1 MYEGITDVP
10 VHRPHDSE
18 VIKRERMFYNM
29 NKNMLYGKKQRFGS
43 FFLRIFVPF
52 ILVAALLGG
61 IVTYLL
67 VSIYNTSVDNG
78 VASAEERIRSNV
90 NEAVTEYQDA
100 LAGAYVDGINY
111 DFETADNKF
120 TSDVE
125 YTCEMLSAIAVDGGA
140 AASLYYKDSDGT
152 LTLVA
157 GHDYRMF
164 FVVTDDNNKK
174 FRLSCTYEDYQKMMA
189 EAPRYGSAD
198 GLPALSR
205 IEEIYVKGTSFWIS
219 KYSYYDYGDDVKVIG
234 THEAPMD
241 YGESDEKSV
250 TVTEIP
256 DGYVKLDTSKG
267 YHFYN
272 SSLIGSG
279 AASRNMDYE
288 GNIETLVADLGDS
301 GVGSSSRVSR
311 NCDQGKHNTDVV
323 PIGNS
328 YYLVMDYHTDLVKSS
343 FGKAIIATWIG
354 IALLSTLVSLAIA
367 YVLYR
372 SYKSVYD
379 MEQYRRTTSNA
390 MAHDLKSPLAVISL
404 YAENLK
410 AGTNPE
416 KNQYYMD
423 GILDEVRQMNTQ
435 VATILD
441 MAKAE
446 DVDTKLKKT
455 EVDLT
460 GIVDTVAQIY
470 NEKISEK
477 DVQINISGACTVS
490 ADEALM
496 YQAVV
501 NIMDNAVKY
510 VTDGGHIAVELSDK
524 EVSFVNSCEPLDK
537 DTLTNVWKPFVKGD
551 NSRHGH
557 KGTGLGLSIV
567 KTIMDRHG
575 FDCEMKNVDDGVEV
589 RLIFRK

>member
-1 MYEGITDVP
+1 MKK
-10 VHRPHDSE
+10 
-18 VIKRERMFYNM
+18 IKNV
-29 NKNMLYGKKQRFGS
+29 LYGKKQNYGS

-67 VSIYNTSVDNG
+67 VSIYNTGVENG

-100 LAGAYVDGINY
+100 LAGAYVDRINY

-125 YTCEMLSAIAVDGGA
+125 YMCEMLSAIAVDGGA

-219 KYSYYDYGDDVKVIG
+219 KYSYYDYGDGVKVIG
-234 THEAPMD
+234 THETQMD
-241 YGESDEKSV
+241 YGEYDEKSV

-279 AASRNMDYE
+279 AASCNMDYE
-288 GNIETLVADLGDS
+288 GNIETLVADLEDS
-301 GVGSSSRVSR
+301 GVGSSLRVSR

-323 PIGNS
+323 AIGNS
-328 YYLVMDYHTDLVKSS
+328 YYLVMDYHTNLIKST
-343 FGKAIIATWIG
+343 FGKLIIATWIG
-354 IALLSTLVSLAIA
+354 IALLSTLISLAIA

-372 SYKSVYD
+372 SYRSAYD

-390 MAHDLKSPLAVISL
+390 MAHDLKSPLAIISL

-455 EVDLT
+455 EVDLA

-477 DVQINISGACTVS
+477 NVQIDISGACTVS

-524 EVSFVNSCEPLDK
+524 EVSFVNSSEPLDK
-537 DTLTNVWKPFVKGD
+537 DTLEDVWKPFVKGD

-575 FDCEMKNVDDGVEV
+575 FDCEMDNCDGGVEV

>member
-1 MYEGITDVP
+1 MKK
-10 VHRPHDSE
+10 
-18 VIKRERMFYNM
+18 IKNV
-29 NKNMLYGKKQRFGS
+29 LYGKKQRFGS

-100 LAGAYVDGINY
+100 LAGAYVDRINY

-125 YTCEMLSAIAVDGGA
+125 YMCEMLSAIAVDGGA

-219 KYSYYDYGDDVKVIG
+219 KYSYYDYGDGVKVIG
-234 THEAPMD
+234 THEAQMD
-241 YGESDEKSV
+241 YGEYDEKSV

-267 YHFYN
+267 YHFHN

-279 AASRNMDYE
+279 AASCNMDYE
-288 GNIETLVADLGDS
+288 GNIETLVADLEDT

-323 PIGNS
+323 AIGNS
-328 YYLVMDYHTDLVKSS
+328 YYLVMDYHTNLIKST
-343 FGKAIIATWIG
+343 FGKLIIATWIG
-354 IALLSTLVSLAIA
+354 IALLSTLISLAIA

-372 SYKSVYD
+372 SYRSAYD

-390 MAHDLKSPLAVISL
+390 MAHDLKSPLAIIQL
-404 YAENLK
+404 NAENLRD
-410 AGTNPE
+410 GTNPE
-416 KNQYYMD
+416 KNRHYMD
-423 GILDEVRQMNTQ
+423 NIINEVHQMNTQ
-435 VATILD
+435 IASILD

-446 DVDTKLKKT
+446 DVNTKLHKT
-455 EVDLT
+455 DVDITAIVNSVAEEYAERIKEKNVSIEV
-460 GIVDTVAQIY
+460 
-470 NEKISEK
+470 N
-477 DVQINISGACTVS
+477 GACTVH
-490 ADEALM
+490 ADEMLM
-496 YQAVV
+496 NQVIK

-510 VTDGGHIAVELSDK
+510 VTDGGHIEVEISDK
-524 EVSFVNSCEPLDK
+524 EVSFVNSSEPLDK
-537 DTLTNVWKPFVKGD
+537 DTLEDVWKPFVKGD

-575 FDCEMKNVDDGVEV
+575 FDCEMDNCDGGVEV

>member
-1 MYEGITDVP
+1 M
-10 VHRPHDSE
+10 
-18 VIKRERMFYNM
+18 KK

-100 LAGAYVDGINY
+100 LAGAYVDRINY

-125 YTCEMLSAIAVDGGA
+125 YMCEMLSAIAVDGGA

-164 FVVTDDNNKK
+164 IVVTDDNNKK

-219 KYSYYDYGDDVKVIG
+219 KYSYYDYGDGVKVIG
-234 THEAPMD
+234 THETQMD
-241 YGESDEKSV
+241 YGEYDEKSV

-279 AASRNMDYE
+279 AASCNMDYE
-288 GNIETLVADLGDS
+288 GNIETLVADLEDS
-301 GVGSSSRVSR
+301 GVGSSLRVSR

-323 PIGNS
+323 AIGNS
-328 YYLVMDYHTDLVKSS
+328 YYLVMDYHTNLIKSA
-343 FGKAIIATWIG
+343 FGKLIIATWIG
-354 IALLSTLVSLAIA
+354 IALLSTLISLAIA

-372 SYKSVYD
+372 SYKSAYD

-390 MAHDLKSPLAVISL
+390 MAHDLKSPLAVIQL
-404 YAENLK
+404 NAENLRD
-410 AGTNPE
+410 GTNPE
-416 KNQYYMD
+416 KNRHYTD
-423 GILDEVRQMNTQ
+423 NIINEVHQMNTQ
-435 VATILD
+435 IASILD

-446 DVDTKLKKT
+446 DVNTKLHKT
-455 EVDLT
+455 DVDITVIVNSVAEEYVERIKEKNVSIEV
-460 GIVDTVAQIY
+460 
-470 NEKISEK
+470 N
-477 DVQINISGACTVS
+477 GACTVH
-490 ADEALM
+490 ADEMLM
-496 YQAVV
+496 NQVIK

-510 VTDGGHIAVELSDK
+510 VTDGGHIEVELSDK
-524 EVSFVNSCEPLDK
+524 EVSFVNSSEPLDK
-537 DTLTNVWKPFVKGD
+537 DTLEDVWKPFVKGD

-575 FDCEMKNVDDGVEV
+575 FDCEMDNCDGGVEV

>member
-1 MYEGITDVP
+1 M
-10 VHRPHDSE
+10 
-18 VIKRERMFYNM
+18 KK

-100 LAGAYVDGINY
+100 LAGAYVDRINY

-125 YTCEMLSAIAVDGGA
+125 YMCEMLSAIAVDGGA

-219 KYSYYDYGDDVKVIG
+219 KYSYYDYGDGVKVIG
-234 THEAPMD
+234 THETQMD
-241 YGESDEKSV
+241 YGEYDEKSV

-279 AASRNMDYE
+279 AASCNMDYE
-288 GNIETLVADLGDS
+288 GNIETLVADLEDS
-301 GVGSSSRVSR
+301 GVGSSLRVSR

-323 PIGNS
+323 AIGNS
-328 YYLVMDYHTDLVKSS
+328 YYLVMDYHTNLIKSA
-343 FGKAIIATWIG
+343 FGKLIIATWIG
-354 IALLSTLVSLAIA
+354 IALLSTLISLAIA

-372 SYKSVYD
+372 SYKSAYD

-390 MAHDLKSPLAVISL
+390 MAHDLKSPLAVIQL
-404 YAENLK
+404 NAENLRD
-410 AGTNPE
+410 GTNPE
-416 KNQYYMD
+416 KNRHYTD
-423 GILDEVRQMNTQ
+423 NIINEVHQMNTQ
-435 VATILD
+435 IASILD

-446 DVDTKLKKT
+446 DVNTKLHKT
-455 EVDLT
+455 DVDITAIVNSVAEEYAERIKEKNVSIEV
-460 GIVDTVAQIY
+460 
-470 NEKISEK
+470 N
-477 DVQINISGACTVS
+477 GACTVH
-490 ADEALM
+490 ADEMLM
-496 YQAVV
+496 NQVIK

-510 VTDGGHIAVELSDK
+510 VTDGGHIEVELSDK
-524 EVSFVNSCEPLDK
+524 EVSFVNSSEPLDK
-537 DTLTNVWKPFVKGD
+537 DTLEDVWKPFVKGD

-575 FDCEMKNVDDGVEV
+575 FGCEMDNCDGGVEV

>member
-1 MYEGITDVP
+1 MKK
-10 VHRPHDSE
+10 
-18 VIKRERMFYNM
+18 IKNV
-29 NKNMLYGKKQRFGS
+29 LYGKKQNYGS

-100 LAGAYVDGINY
+100 LAGAYVDRINY

-125 YTCEMLSAIAVDGGA
+125 YMCEMLSAIAVDGGA

-219 KYSYYDYGDDVKVIG
+219 KYSYYDYGDGVKVIG
-234 THEAPMD
+234 THETQMD
-241 YGESDEKSV
+241 YGEYDEKSV

-279 AASRNMDYE
+279 AASCNMDYE
-288 GNIETLVADLGDS
+288 GNIETLVADLEDS

-323 PIGNS
+323 AIGNS
-328 YYLVMDYHTDLVKSS
+328 YYLVMDYHTNLIKST
-343 FGKAIIATWIG
+343 FGKLIIATWIG
-354 IALLSTLVSLAIA
+354 IALLSTLISLAIA

-372 SYKSVYD
+372 SYRSAYD
-379 MEQYRRTTSNA
+379 MEQYRCTTSNA
-390 MAHDLKSPLAVISL
+390 MAHDLKSPLAVIQL
-404 YAENLK
+404 NAENLRD
-410 AGTNPE
+410 GTNPE
-416 KNQYYMD
+416 KNRHYTD
-423 GILDEVRQMNTQ
+423 NIINEVHQMNAQ
-435 VATILD
+435 IASILD

-446 DVDTKLKKT
+446 DVNTKLHKT
-455 EVDLT
+455 DVDITAIVNSVAAEYAERIKEKNVSIEV
-460 GIVDTVAQIY
+460 
-470 NEKISEK
+470 N
-477 DVQINISGACTVS
+477 GACTVH
-490 ADEALM
+490 ADEKLM
-496 YQAVV
+496 NQAIK

-524 EVSFVNSCEPLDK
+524 EVSFVNSSEPLDK
-537 DTLTNVWKPFVKGD
+537 DTLEDVWKPFVKGD

-575 FDCEMKNVDDGVEV
+575 FDCEMKNVDGGVEV

>member
-1 MYEGITDVP
+1 MKK
-10 VHRPHDSE
+10 
-18 VIKRERMFYNM
+18 IKNV
-29 NKNMLYGKKQRFGS
+29 LYGKKQNYGS

-100 LAGAYVDGINY
+100 LAGAYVDRINY

-125 YTCEMLSAIAVDGGA
+125 YMCEMLSAIAVDGGA

-219 KYSYYDYGDDVKVIG
+219 KYSYYDYGDGVKVIG
-234 THEAPMD
+234 THETQMD
-241 YGESDEKSV
+241 YGEYDEKSV

-256 DGYVKLDTSKG
+256 DGYVKLDTSKE

-279 AASRNMDYE
+279 AASCNMDYE
-288 GNIETLVADLGDS
+288 GNIETLVADLEDS

-323 PIGNS
+323 AIGNS
-328 YYLVMDYHTDLVKSS
+328 YYLVMDYHTNLIKSA
-343 FGKAIIATWIG
+343 FGKLIIATWIG
-354 IALLSTLVSLAIA
+354 IALLSTLISLAIA

-372 SYKSVYD
+372 SYKSAYD

-390 MAHDLKSPLAVISL
+390 MAHDLKSPLAVIQL
-404 YAENLK
+404 NAENLRD
-410 AGTNPE
+410 GTNPE
-416 KNQYYMD
+416 KNRHYTD
-423 GILDEVRQMNTQ
+423 NIINEVHQMNAQ
-435 VATILD
+435 IASILD

-446 DVDTKLKKT
+446 DVNTKLHKT
-455 EVDLT
+455 DVDITAIVNSVAAEYAERIKEKNVSIEV
-460 GIVDTVAQIY
+460 
-470 NEKISEK
+470 N
-477 DVQINISGACTVS
+477 GACTVH
-490 ADEALM
+490 ADEELM
-496 YQAVV
+496 NQAIK

-510 VTDGGHIAVELSDK
+510 VTDGGHIEVELSDK
-524 EVSFVNSCEPLDK
+524 EVSFVNSSEPLDK
-537 DTLTNVWKPFVKGD
+537 DTLEDVWKPFVKGD

-575 FDCEMKNVDDGVEV
+575 FDCEMDNCDGGVEV

>member
-1 MYEGITDVP
+1 MKK
-10 VHRPHDSE
+10 
-18 VIKRERMFYNM
+18 IKNV
-29 NKNMLYGKKQRFGS
+29 LYGKKQNYGS

-205 IEEIYVKGTSFWIS
+205 IEEIYVNGTSFWIS
-219 KYSYYDYGDDVKVIG
+219 KYSYYDYGDGVKVIG
-234 THEAPMD
+234 THETQMD
-241 YGESDEKSV
+241 YGEYDEKSV

-267 YHFYN
+267 YHFHN

-279 AASRNMDYE
+279 AASCNMDYE
-288 GNIETLVADLGDS
+288 GNIETLVADLEDS

-323 PIGNS
+323 AIGNS
-328 YYLVMDYHTDLVKSS
+328 YYLVMDYHTNLIKST
-343 FGKAIIATWIG
+343 FGKLIIATWIG
-354 IALLSTLVSLAIA
+354 IALLSTLISLAIA

-372 SYKSVYD
+372 SYRSAYD
-379 MEQYRRTTSNA
+379 MEQYRRITSNA
-390 MAHDLKSPLAVISL
+390 MAHDLKSPLAVIQL
-404 YAENLK
+404 NAENLRD
-410 AGTNPE
+410 GTNPE
-416 KNQYYMD
+416 KNRHYTD
-423 GILDEVRQMNTQ
+423 NIINEVHQMNTQ
-435 VATILD
+435 IASILD

-446 DVDTKLKKT
+446 DVNTKLHKT
-455 EVDLT
+455 DVDIT
-460 GIVDTVAQIY
+460 AIVNSVAAEY
-470 NEKISEK
+470 AEKIKEK
-477 DVQINISGACTVS
+477 NVSIEVNGACTVH
-490 ADEALM
+490 ADEELM
-496 YQAVV
+496 NQAIK

-510 VTDGGHIAVELSDK
+510 VTDGGHIEVELSDK
-524 EVSFVNSCEPLDK
+524 EVSFVNSSEPLDK
-537 DTLTNVWKPFVKGD
+537 DTLEDVWKPFVKGD

-575 FDCEMKNVDDGVEV
+575 FDCEMKNVDGGVEV

>member
-1 MYEGITDVP
+1 MKK
-10 VHRPHDSE
+10 
-18 VIKRERMFYNM
+18 IKNV
-29 NKNMLYGKKQRFGS
+29 LYGKKQNYGS

-61 IVTYLL
+61 IVTVLL
-67 VSIYNTSVDNG
+67 VSIYNTGVDNG

-125 YTCEMLSAIAVDGGA
+125 YACEMLSAIAVDGGA

-189 EAPRYGSAD
+189 EAPRYGSVD

-219 KYSYYDYGDDVKVIG
+219 KYSYYDYGDGVKVIG
-234 THEAPMD
+234 THETQMD
-241 YGESDEKSV
+241 YGEYDEKSV

-279 AASRNMDYE
+279 AASCNMDYE
-288 GNIETLVADLGDS
+288 GNIETLVADLEDS

-323 PIGNS
+323 AIGNS
-328 YYLVMDYHTDLVKSS
+328 YYLVMDYHTNLIKST
-343 FGKAIIATWIG
+343 FGKLIIATWIG
-354 IALLSTLVSLAIA
+354 IALLSTLISLAIA

-372 SYKSVYD
+372 SYRSAYD

-390 MAHDLKSPLAVISL
+390 MAHDLKSPLAVIQL
-404 YAENLK
+404 NAENLRD
-410 AGTNPE
+410 GTNPE
-416 KNQYYMD
+416 KNRHYTD
-423 GILDEVRQMNTQ
+423 NIINEVHQMNAQ
-435 VATILD
+435 IASILD

-446 DVDTKLKKT
+446 DVNTKLHKT
-455 EVDLT
+455 DVDITAIVNSVAAEYAERIKEKNVSIEV
-460 GIVDTVAQIY
+460 
-470 NEKISEK
+470 N
-477 DVQINISGACTVS
+477 GACTVH
-490 ADEALM
+490 ADEKLM
-496 YQAVV
+496 NQAIK

-524 EVSFVNSCEPLDK
+524 EVSFVNSSEPLDK
-537 DTLTNVWKPFVKGD
+537 DTLEDVWKPFVKGD

-575 FDCEMKNVDDGVEV
+575 FDCEMDNCDGGVEV

>member
-1 MYEGITDVP
+1 MKK
-10 VHRPHDSE
+10 
-18 VIKRERMFYNM
+18 IKNV
-29 NKNMLYGKKQRFGS
+29 LYGKKQNYGS

-78 VASAEERIRSNV
+78 VASAEERIKSNV

-100 LAGAYVDGINY
+100 LAGAYVDRINY

-125 YTCEMLSAIAVDGGA
+125 YTCEMLSAIVVDGGA

-219 KYSYYDYGDDVKVIG
+219 KYSYYDYGDGVKVIG
-234 THEAPMD
+234 THETQMD
-241 YGESDEKSV
+241 YGEYDEKSV

-279 AASRNMDYE
+279 AASCNMDYE
-288 GNIETLVADLGDS
+288 GNIETLVADLEDS

-323 PIGNS
+323 AIGNS
-328 YYLVMDYHTDLVKSS
+328 YYLVMDYHTNLIKST
-343 FGKAIIATWIG
+343 FGKLIIATWIG
-354 IALLSTLVSLAIA
+354 IALLSTLISLAIA

-372 SYKSVYD
+372 SYRSAYD

-390 MAHDLKSPLAVISL
+390 MAHDLKSPLAVIQL
-404 YAENLK
+404 NAENLRD
-410 AGTNPE
+410 GTNPE
-416 KNQYYMD
+416 KNRHYTD
-423 GILDEVRQMNTQ
+423 NIINEVHQMNTQ
-435 VATILD
+435 IASILD

-446 DVDTKLKKT
+446 DVNTKLHKT
-455 EVDLT
+455 DVDIT
-460 GIVDTVAQIY
+460 AIVNSVAEEYAERIK
-470 NEKISEK
+470 EKNVSIG
-477 DVQINISGACTVS
+477 VNGACTVH
-490 ADEALM
+490 ADEMLM
-496 YQAVV
+496 NQVIK

-510 VTDGGHIAVELSDK
+510 VTDGGHITVKLSDK
-524 EVSFVNSCEPLDK
+524 EVSFVNSSEPLDM
-537 DTLTNVWKPFVKGD
+537 DTLEDVWKPFVKGD

-575 FDCEMKNVDDGVEV
+575 FGCEMDNCDGGVEV
-589 RLIFRK
+589 RLIFKK

>member
-1 MYEGITDVP
+1 MKK
-10 VHRPHDSE
+10 
-18 VIKRERMFYNM
+18 IKNV
-29 NKNMLYGKKQRFGS
+29 LYGKKQNYGS

-61 IVTYLL
+61 IVTVLL
-67 VSIYNTSVDNG
+67 VSIYNTGVDNG

-125 YTCEMLSAIAVDGGA
+125 YACEMLSAIAVDGGA

-205 IEEIYVKGTSFWIS
+205 IEEIYVNGTSFWIS
-219 KYSYYDYGDDVKVIG
+219 KYSYYDYGDGVKVIG
-234 THEAPMD
+234 THETQMD
-241 YGESDEKSV
+241 YGEYDEKSV

-279 AASRNMDYE
+279 AASCNMDYE
-288 GNIETLVADLGDS
+288 GNIETLVADLEDS

-323 PIGNS
+323 AIGNS
-328 YYLVMDYHTDLVKSS
+328 YYLVMDYHTNLIKST
-343 FGKAIIATWIG
+343 FGKLIIATWIG
-354 IALLSTLVSLAIA
+354 IALLSTLISLAIA

-372 SYKSVYD
+372 SYRSAYD
-379 MEQYRRTTSNA
+379 MEQYRRITSNA
-390 MAHDLKSPLAVISL
+390 MAHDLKSPLAVIQL
-404 YAENLK
+404 NAENLRD
-410 AGTNPE
+410 GTNPE
-416 KNQYYMD
+416 KNRHYTD
-423 GILDEVRQMNTQ
+423 NIINEVHQMNTQ
-435 VATILD
+435 IASILD

-446 DVDTKLKKT
+446 DVNTKLHKT
-455 EVDLT
+455 DVDITAIVNSVAAEYAERIKEKNVSIEV
-460 GIVDTVAQIY
+460 
-470 NEKISEK
+470 N
-477 DVQINISGACTVS
+477 GACTVH
-490 ADEALM
+490 ADEELM
-496 YQAVV
+496 NQAIK

-510 VTDGGHIAVELSDK
+510 VTDGGHIEVELSDK
-524 EVSFVNSCEPLDK
+524 EVSFVNSSEPLDK
-537 DTLTNVWKPFVKGD
+537 DTLEDVWKPFVKGD

-575 FDCEMKNVDDGVEV
+575 FDCEMKNVDGGVEV

>member
-1 MYEGITDVP
+1 MKK
-10 VHRPHDSE
+10 
-18 VIKRERMFYNM
+18 IKNV
-29 NKNMLYGKKQRFGS
+29 LYGKKQNYGS

-125 YTCEMLSAIAVDGGA
+125 YACEMLSAIAVDGGA

-205 IEEIYVKGTSFWIS
+205 IEEIYVNGTSFWIS
-219 KYSYYDYGDDVKVIG
+219 KYSYYDYGDGVKVIG
-234 THEAPMD
+234 THETQMD
-241 YGESDEKSV
+241 YGEYDEKSV

-267 YHFYN
+267 YHFHN

-279 AASRNMDYE
+279 AASCNMDYE
-288 GNIETLVADLGDS
+288 GNIETLVADLEDS

-323 PIGNS
+323 AIGNS
-328 YYLVMDYHTDLVKSS
+328 YYLVMDYHTNLIKST
-343 FGKAIIATWIG
+343 FGKLIIATWIG
-354 IALLSTLVSLAIA
+354 IALLSTLISLAIA

-372 SYKSVYD
+372 SYRSAYD
-379 MEQYRRTTSNA
+379 MEQYRRITSNA
-390 MAHDLKSPLAVISL
+390 MAHDLKSPLAVIQL
-404 YAENLK
+404 NAENLRD
-410 AGTNPE
+410 GTNPE
-416 KNQYYMD
+416 KNRHYTD
-423 GILDEVRQMNTQ
+423 NIINEVHQMNTQ
-435 VATILD
+435 IASILD

-446 DVDTKLKKT
+446 DVNTKLHKT
-455 EVDLT
+455 DVDITAIVNSVAAEYAERIKEKNVSIEV
-460 GIVDTVAQIY
+460 
-470 NEKISEK
+470 N
-477 DVQINISGACTVS
+477 GACTVH
-490 ADEALM
+490 ADEELM
-496 YQAVV
+496 NQAIN

-510 VTDGGHIAVELSDK
+510 VTDGGHIEVELSDK
-524 EVSFVNSCEPLDK
+524 EVSFVNSSEPLDK
-537 DTLTNVWKPFVKGD
+537 DTLEDVWKPFVKGD

-575 FDCEMKNVDDGVEV
+575 FDCEMKNVDGGVEV

>member
-1 MYEGITDVP
+1 MKK
-10 VHRPHDSE
+10 
-18 VIKRERMFYNM
+18 IKNV
-29 NKNMLYGKKQRFGS
+29 LYGKKQNYGS

-100 LAGAYVDGINY
+100 LAGAYVDRINY

-125 YTCEMLSAIAVDGGA
+125 YACEMLSAIAVDGGA

-205 IEEIYVKGTSFWIS
+205 IEEIYVNGTSFWIS
-219 KYSYYDYGDDVKVIG
+219 KYSYYDYGDGVKVIG
-234 THEAPMD
+234 THETQMD
-241 YGESDEKSV
+241 YGEYDEKSV

-279 AASRNMDYE
+279 AASCNMDYE
-288 GNIETLVADLGDS
+288 GNIETLVADLEDS

-323 PIGNS
+323 AIGNS
-328 YYLVMDYHTDLVKSS
+328 YYLVMDYHTNLIKST
-343 FGKAIIATWIG
+343 FGKLIIATWIG
-354 IALLSTLVSLAIA
+354 IALLSTLISLAIA

-372 SYKSVYD
+372 SYRSAYD

-390 MAHDLKSPLAVISL
+390 MAHDLKSPLAVIQL
-404 YAENLK
+404 NAENLRD
-410 AGTNPE
+410 GTNPE
-416 KNQYYMD
+416 KNRHYTD
-423 GILDEVRQMNTQ
+423 NIINEVHQMNTQ
-435 VATILD
+435 IASILD

-446 DVDTKLKKT
+446 DVNTKLHKT
-455 EVDLT
+455 DMDITAIVNSVAEEYAERIKEKNVSIEV
-460 GIVDTVAQIY
+460 
-470 NEKISEK
+470 N
-477 DVQINISGACTVS
+477 GACTVH
-490 ADEALM
+490 ADEELM
-496 YQAVV
+496 NQAIK

-510 VTDGGHIAVELSDK
+510 VTDGGHIEVELSDK
-524 EVSFVNSCEPLDK
+524 EVSFVNSSEPLDK
-537 DTLTNVWKPFVKGD
+537 DTLEDVWKPFVKGD

-575 FDCEMKNVDDGVEV
+575 FDCEMDNCDGGVEV

>member
-1 MYEGITDVP
+1 MKK
-10 VHRPHDSE
+10 
-18 VIKRERMFYNM
+18 IKNV
-29 NKNMLYGKKQRFGS
+29 LYGKKQRFGS

-100 LAGAYVDGINY
+100 LAGAYVDRINY

-125 YTCEMLSAIAVDGGA
+125 YMCEMLSAIAVDGGA

-219 KYSYYDYGDDVKVIG
+219 KYIYYDYGDGVKVIG
-234 THEAPMD
+234 THEAQMD
-241 YGESDEKSV
+241 YGEYDEKSV

-267 YHFYN
+267 YHFHN

-279 AASRNMDYE
+279 AASCNMDYE
-288 GNIETLVADLGDS
+288 GNIETLVANLEDT

-311 NCDQGKHNTDVV
+311 NCDQGKHNTDVIA
-323 PIGNS
+323 IGNS
-328 YYLVMDYHTDLVKSS
+328 YYLVMDYHTNLIKST
-343 FGKAIIATWIG
+343 FGKLIIATWIG
-354 IALLSTLVSLAIA
+354 IALLSTLISLAIA

-372 SYKSVYD
+372 SYRSAYD

-390 MAHDLKSPLAVISL
+390 MAHDLKSPLAIIQL
-404 YAENLK
+404 NAENLRD
-410 AGTNPE
+410 GTNPE
-416 KNQYYMD
+416 KNRHYTD
-423 GILDEVRQMNTQ
+423 NIINEVHQMNTQ
-435 VATILD
+435 IASILD

-446 DVDTKLKKT
+446 DVNTKLHKT
-455 EVDLT
+455 DVDITVIVNSVAEEYVERIKEKNVSIEV
-460 GIVDTVAQIY
+460 
-470 NEKISEK
+470 N
-477 DVQINISGACTVS
+477 GACTVH
-490 ADEALM
+490 ADEMLM
-496 YQAVV
+496 NQVIK

-510 VTDGGHIAVELSDK
+510 VTDGGHIEVELSDK
-524 EVSFVNSCEPLDK
+524 EVSFVNSSEPLDK
-537 DTLTNVWKPFVKGD
+537 DTLEDVWKPFVKGD

-575 FDCEMKNVDDGVEV
+575 FDCKMDNCDGGVEV

>member
-1 MYEGITDVP
+1 MKK
-10 VHRPHDSE
+10 
-18 VIKRERMFYNM
+18 IKNV
-29 NKNMLYGKKQRFGS
+29 LYGKKQNYGS

-78 VASAEERIRSNV
+78 VESAEERIRSNV

-100 LAGAYVDGINY
+100 LAGAYVDRINY

-125 YTCEMLSAIAVDGGA
+125 YMCEMLSAIAVDGGA

-205 IEEIYVKGTSFWIS
+205 IEEIYVNGTSFWIS
-219 KYSYYDYGDDVKVIG
+219 KYSYYDYGDGVKVIG
-234 THEAPMD
+234 THETQMD
-241 YGESDEKSV
+241 YGEYDEKSV

-279 AASRNMDYE
+279 AASCNMDYE
-288 GNIETLVADLGDS
+288 GNIETLVADLEDS

-323 PIGNS
+323 AIGNS
-328 YYLVMDYHTDLVKSS
+328 YYLVMDYHTNLIKST
-343 FGKAIIATWIG
+343 FGKLIIATWIG
-354 IALLSTLVSLAIA
+354 IALLSTLISLAIA

-372 SYKSVYD
+372 SYRSAYD

-390 MAHDLKSPLAVISL
+390 MAHDLKSPLAVIQL
-404 YAENLK
+404 NAENLRD
-410 AGTNPE
+410 GTNPE
-416 KNQYYMD
+416 KNRHYTD
-423 GILDEVRQMNTQ
+423 NIINEVHQMNTQ
-435 VATILD
+435 IASILD

-446 DVDTKLKKT
+446 DVNTKLHKT
-455 EVDLT
+455 DMDITAIVNSVAEEYAERIKEKNVSIEV
-460 GIVDTVAQIY
+460 
-470 NEKISEK
+470 N
-477 DVQINISGACTVS
+477 GACTVH
-490 ADEALM
+490 ADEELM
-496 YQAVV
+496 NQAIK

-510 VTDGGHIAVELSDK
+510 VTDGGHIEVELSDK
-524 EVSFVNSCEPLDK
+524 EVSFVNSSEPLDK
-537 DTLTNVWKPFVKGD
+537 DTLEDVWKPFVKGD

-575 FDCEMKNVDDGVEV
+575 FDCEMKNVDGGVEV

>member
-1 MYEGITDVP
+1 MKK
-10 VHRPHDSE
+10 
-18 VIKRERMFYNM
+18 IKNV
-29 NKNMLYGKKQRFGS
+29 LYGKKQNYGS

-100 LAGAYVDGINY
+100 LAGAYVDRINY

-125 YTCEMLSAIAVDGGA
+125 YMCEMLSAIAVDGGA

-219 KYSYYDYGDDVKVIG
+219 KYSYYDYGDGVKVIG
-234 THEAPMD
+234 THEAQMD
-241 YGESDEKSV
+241 YGEYDEKSV

-267 YHFYN
+267 YHFHN

-279 AASRNMDYE
+279 AASCNMDYE
-288 GNIETLVADLGDS
+288 GNIETLVADLEDT

-323 PIGNS
+323 AIGNS
-328 YYLVMDYHTDLVKSS
+328 YYLVMDYHTNLIKST
-343 FGKAIIATWIG
+343 FGKLIIATWIG
-354 IALLSTLVSLAIA
+354 IALLSTLISLAIA

-372 SYKSVYD
+372 SYRSAYD

-390 MAHDLKSPLAVISL
+390 MAHDLKSPLAIIQL
-404 YAENLK
+404 NAENLRD
-410 AGTNPE
+410 GTNPE
-416 KNQYYMD
+416 KNRHYMD
-423 GILDEVRQMNTQ
+423 NIINEVHQMNTQ
-435 VATILD
+435 IASILD

-446 DVDTKLKKT
+446 DVNTKLHKT
-455 EVDLT
+455 DVDITAIVNSVAEEYAERIKEKNVSIEV
-460 GIVDTVAQIY
+460 
-470 NEKISEK
+470 N
-477 DVQINISGACTVS
+477 GACTVH
-490 ADEALM
+490 ADEMLM
-496 YQAVV
+496 NQVIK

-510 VTDGGHIAVELSDK
+510 VTEGGHIEVEISDK
-524 EVSFVNSCEPLDK
+524 EVSFVNSSEPLDK
-537 DTLTNVWKPFVKGD
+537 DTLEDVWKPFVKGD

-589 RLIFRK
+589 RLIFK

>member
-1 MYEGITDVP
+1 MKK
-10 VHRPHDSE
+10 
-18 VIKRERMFYNM
+18 IKNV
-29 NKNMLYGKKQRFGS
+29 LYGKKQNYGS

-125 YTCEMLSAIAVDGGA
+125 YACEMLSAIAVDGGA

-205 IEEIYVKGTSFWIS
+205 IEEIYVNGTSFWIS
-219 KYSYYDYGDDVKVIG
+219 KYSYYDYGDGVKVIG
-234 THEAPMD
+234 THETQMD
-241 YGESDEKSV
+241 YGEYDEKSV

-267 YHFYN
+267 YHFHN

-279 AASRNMDYE
+279 AASCNMDYE
-288 GNIETLVADLGDS
+288 GNIETLVADLEDS

-323 PIGNS
+323 AIGNS
-328 YYLVMDYHTDLVKSS
+328 YYLVMDYHTNLIKST
-343 FGKAIIATWIG
+343 FGKLIIATWIG
-354 IALLSTLVSLAIA
+354 IALLSTLISLAIA

-372 SYKSVYD
+372 SYRSAYD
-379 MEQYRRTTSNA
+379 MEQYRRITSNA
-390 MAHDLKSPLAVISL
+390 MAHDLKSPLAVIQL
-404 YAENLK
+404 NAENLRD
-410 AGTNPE
+410 GTNPE
-416 KNQYYMD
+416 KNRHYTDNIINEVHQMD
-423 GILDEVRQMNTQ
+423 TQ
-435 VATILD
+435 IASILD

-446 DVDTKLKKT
+446 DVNTKLHKT
-455 EVDLT
+455 DVDITAIVNSVVAEYAERIKEKNVSIEV
-460 GIVDTVAQIY
+460 
-470 NEKISEK
+470 N
-477 DVQINISGACTVS
+477 GACTVH
-490 ADEALM
+490 ADEELM
-496 YQAVV
+496 NQAIN

-510 VTDGGHIAVELSDK
+510 VTDGGHIEVELSDK
-524 EVSFVNSCEPLDK
+524 EVSFVNSSEPLDK
-537 DTLTNVWKPFVKGD
+537 DTLEDVWKPFVKGD

-575 FDCEMKNVDDGVEV
+575 FDCEMKNVDGGVEV

>member
-1 MYEGITDVP
+1 MKK
-10 VHRPHDSE
+10 
-18 VIKRERMFYNM
+18 IKNV
-29 NKNMLYGKKQRFGS
+29 LYGKKQRFGS

-100 LAGAYVDGINY
+100 LAGAYVDRINY

-125 YTCEMLSAIAVDGGA
+125 YMCEMLSAIAVDGGA

-219 KYSYYDYGDDVKVIG
+219 KYSYYDYGDGVKVIG
-234 THEAPMD
+234 THEAQMD
-241 YGESDEKSV
+241 YGEYDEKSV

-267 YHFYN
+267 YHFHN

-279 AASRNMDYE
+279 AASCNMDYE
-288 GNIETLVADLGDS
+288 GNIETLVADLEDT

-323 PIGNS
+323 AIGNS
-328 YYLVMDYHTDLVKSS
+328 YYLVMDYHTNLIKST
-343 FGKAIIATWIG
+343 FGKLIIATWIG
-354 IALLSTLVSLAIA
+354 IALLSTLISLAIA

-372 SYKSVYD
+372 SYRSAYD

-390 MAHDLKSPLAVISL
+390 MAHDLKSPLAIIQL
-404 YAENLK
+404 NAENLRD
-410 AGTNPE
+410 GTNPE
-416 KNQYYMD
+416 KNRHYMD
-423 GILDEVRQMNTQ
+423 NIINEVHQMNTQ
-435 VATILD
+435 IATILD

-446 DVDTKLKKT
+446 DVNTKLHKT
-455 EVDLT
+455 DVDITVIVNSVAEEYVERIKEKNVSIEV
-460 GIVDTVAQIY
+460 
-470 NEKISEK
+470 N
-477 DVQINISGACTVS
+477 GACTVH
-490 ADEALM
+490 ADEMLM
-496 YQAVV
+496 NQVIK

-510 VTDGGHIAVELSDK
+510 VTDGGHIEVELSDK
-524 EVSFVNSCEPLDK
+524 EVSFVNSSEPLDK
-537 DTLTNVWKPFVKGD
+537 DTLEDVWKPFVKGD

-557 KGTGLGLSIV
+557 KGIGLGLSIV

-575 FDCEMKNVDDGVEV
+575 FDCEMDNCDGGVEV

>member
-1 MYEGITDVP
+1 MKK
-10 VHRPHDSE
+10 
-18 VIKRERMFYNM
+18 IKNV
-29 NKNMLYGKKQRFGS
+29 LYGKKQNYGS

-125 YTCEMLSAIAVDGGA
+125 YACEMLSAIAVDGGA

-205 IEEIYVKGTSFWIS
+205 IEEIYVNGTSFWIS
-219 KYSYYDYGDDVKVIG
+219 KYSYYDYGDGVKVIG
-234 THEAPMD
+234 THESQMD
-241 YGESDEKSV
+241 YGEYDEKSV

-267 YHFYN
+267 YHFHN

-279 AASRNMDYE
+279 AASCNMDYE
-288 GNIETLVADLGDS
+288 GNIETLVADLEDS

-323 PIGNS
+323 AIGNS
-328 YYLVMDYHTDLVKSS
+328 YYLVMDYHTNLIKST
-343 FGKAIIATWIG
+343 FGKLIIATWIG
-354 IALLSTLVSLAIA
+354 IALLSTLISLAIA

-372 SYKSVYD
+372 SYRSAYD
-379 MEQYRRTTSNA
+379 MEQYRRITSNA
-390 MAHDLKSPLAVISL
+390 MAHDLKSPLAVIQL
-404 YAENLK
+404 NAENLRD
-410 AGTNPE
+410 GTNPE
-416 KNQYYMD
+416 KNRHYTD
-423 GILDEVRQMNTQ
+423 NIINEVHQMNTQ
-435 VATILD
+435 IASILD

-446 DVDTKLKKT
+446 DVNTKLHKT
-455 EVDLT
+455 DVDITAIVNSVAAEYAERIKEKNVSIEV
-460 GIVDTVAQIY
+460 
-470 NEKISEK
+470 N
-477 DVQINISGACTVS
+477 GACTVH
-490 ADEALM
+490 ADEELM
-496 YQAVV
+496 NQAIN

-510 VTDGGHIAVELSDK
+510 VTDGGHIEVELSDK
-524 EVSFVNSCEPLDK
+524 EVSFVNSSEPLDK
-537 DTLTNVWKPFVKGD
+537 DTLEDVWKPFVKGD

-575 FDCEMKNVDDGVEV
+575 FDCEMKNVDGGVEV

>member
-1 MYEGITDVP
+1 M
-10 VHRPHDSE
+10 
-18 VIKRERMFYNM
+18 KK

-100 LAGAYVDGINY
+100 LAGAYVDRINY

-125 YTCEMLSAIAVDGGA
+125 YMCEMLSAIAVDGGA

-219 KYSYYDYGDDVKVIG
+219 KYSYYDYGDGVKVIG
-234 THEAPMD
+234 THETQMD
-241 YGESDEKSV
+241 YGEYDEKSV

-279 AASRNMDYE
+279 AASCNMDYE
-288 GNIETLVADLGDS
+288 GNIETLVADLEDS

-323 PIGNS
+323 AIGNS
-328 YYLVMDYHTDLVKSS
+328 YYLVMDYHTNLIKST
-343 FGKAIIATWIG
+343 FGKLIIATWIG
-354 IALLSTLVSLAIA
+354 IALLSTLISLAIA

-372 SYKSVYD
+372 SYRSAYD

-390 MAHDLKSPLAVISL
+390 MAHDLKSPLAVIQL
-404 YAENLK
+404 NAENLRD
-410 AGTNPE
+410 GTNPE
-416 KNQYYMD
+416 KNRHYTD
-423 GILDEVRQMNTQ
+423 NIINEVHQMNTQ
-435 VATILD
+435 IASILD

-446 DVDTKLKKT
+446 DVNTKLHKT
-455 EVDLT
+455 DVDITAIVNSVAEEYAERIKEKNVSIEV
-460 GIVDTVAQIY
+460 
-470 NEKISEK
+470 N
-477 DVQINISGACTVS
+477 GACTVH
-490 ADEALM
+490 ADEELM
-496 YQAVV
+496 NQAIK

-524 EVSFVNSCEPLDK
+524 EVSFVNSSEPLDK
-537 DTLTNVWKPFVKGD
+537 DTLEDVWKPFVKGD

-575 FDCEMKNVDDGVEV
+575 FECEMDNCDGGVEV
-589 RLIFRK
+589 RLIFKK

>member
-1 MYEGITDVP
+1 MKK
-10 VHRPHDSE
+10 
-18 VIKRERMFYNM
+18 IKNV
-29 NKNMLYGKKQRFGS
+29 LYGKKQNYGS

-100 LAGAYVDGINY
+100 LAGAYVDRINY

-125 YTCEMLSAIAVDGGA
+125 YMCEMLSAIAVDGGA

-219 KYSYYDYGDDVKVIG
+219 KYSYYDYGDGVKVIG
-234 THEAPMD
+234 THETQMD
-241 YGESDEKSV
+241 YGEYDEKSV

-279 AASRNMDYE
+279 AASCNMDYE
-288 GNIETLVADLGDS
+288 GNIETLVADLEDS

-323 PIGNS
+323 AIGNS
-328 YYLVMDYHTDLVKSS
+328 YYLVMDYHTNLIKST
-343 FGKAIIATWIG
+343 FGKLIIATWIG
-354 IALLSTLVSLAIA
+354 IALLSTLISLAIA

-372 SYKSVYD
+372 SYRSAYD
-379 MEQYRRTTSNA
+379 MEQYRCTTSNA
-390 MAHDLKSPLAVISL
+390 MAHDLKSPLAVIQL
-404 YAENLK
+404 NAENLRD
-410 AGTNPE
+410 GTNPE
-416 KNQYYMD
+416 KNRHYTD
-423 GILDEVRQMNTQ
+423 NIINEVHQMNAQ
-435 VATILD
+435 IASILD

-446 DVDTKLKKT
+446 DVNTKLHKT
-455 EVDLT
+455 DVDITAIVNSVAAEYAERIKEKNVSIEV
-460 GIVDTVAQIY
+460 
-470 NEKISEK
+470 N
-477 DVQINISGACTVS
+477 GACTVH
-490 ADEALM
+490 ADEKLM
-496 YQAVV
+496 NQAIK

-524 EVSFVNSCEPLDK
+524 EVSFVNSSEPLDK
-537 DTLTNVWKPFVKGD
+537 DTLEDVWKPFVKGD

-575 FDCEMKNVDDGVEV
+575 FDCEMDNCDGVVEV

>member
-1 MYEGITDVP
+1 MKK
-10 VHRPHDSE
+10 
-18 VIKRERMFYNM
+18 IKNV
-29 NKNMLYGKKQRFGS
+29 LYGKKQNYGS

-219 KYSYYDYGDDVKVIG
+219 KYSYYDYGDGVKVIG
-234 THEAPMD
+234 THETQMD
-241 YGESDEKSV
+241 YGEYDEKSV

-279 AASRNMDYE
+279 AASCNMDYE
-288 GNIETLVADLGDS
+288 GNIETLVADLEDS
-301 GVGSSSRVSR
+301 GVGSSLRVSR

-323 PIGNS
+323 AIGNS
-328 YYLVMDYHTDLVKSS
+328 YYLVMDYHTNLIKST
-343 FGKAIIATWIG
+343 FGKLIIATWIG
-354 IALLSTLVSLAIA
+354 IALLSTLISLAIA

-372 SYKSVYD
+372 SYRSAYD

-390 MAHDLKSPLAVISL
+390 MAHDLKSPLAVIQL
-404 YAENLK
+404 NAENLRD
-410 AGTNPE
+410 GTNPE
-416 KNQYYMD
+416 KNRHYTD
-423 GILDEVRQMNTQ
+423 NIINEVHQMNTQ
-435 VATILD
+435 IASILD

-446 DVDTKLKKT
+446 DVNTKLHKT
-455 EVDLT
+455 DVDITAIVNSVAEEYAERIKEKNVSIEV
-460 GIVDTVAQIY
+460 
-470 NEKISEK
+470 N
-477 DVQINISGACTVS
+477 GACTVH
-490 ADEALM
+490 ADEELM
-496 YQAVV
+496 NQAIK

-510 VTDGGHIAVELSDK
+510 VTDGGHIAVKLSDK
-524 EVSFVNSCEPLDK
+524 EVSFVNSSEPLDK
-537 DTLTNVWKPFVKGD
+537 DTLEDVWKPFVKGD

-575 FDCEMKNVDDGVEV
+575 FDCEMKNVDGGVEV

>member
-1 MYEGITDVP
+1 M
-10 VHRPHDSE
+10 
-18 VIKRERMFYNM
+18 KK
-29 NKNMLYGKKQRFGS
+29 NKNILYGKKQNFGS

-52 ILVAALLGG
+52 ILVASLLGG

-67 VSIYNTSVDNG
+67 ASIYNTGVDNN
-78 VASAEERIRSNV
+78 VARAQEQIREKV
-90 NEAVTEYQDA
+90 DEAVTEYQNA
-100 LAGAYVDGINY
+100 LAGAYVEGVNY

-120 TSDVE
+120 TGDLE
-125 YTCEMLSAIAVDGGA
+125 YACEMLSAAMVDSGA
-140 AASLYYKDSDGT
+140 AASLYHKDSDGT

-164 FVVTDDNNKK
+164 FVVNDDNNKN
-174 FRLSCTYEDYQKMMA
+174 FYLSCTYDDYQKMLE

-198 GLPALSR
+198 GLPALSM
-205 IEEIYVKGTSFWIS
+205 IEEIYVKGNSFWIS
-219 KYSYYDYGDDVKVIG
+219 KYRYYDYGDGVKVIG
-234 THEAPMD
+234 TRD
-241 YGESDEKSV
+241 ISNCDEERE

-267 YHFYN
+267 YRFHN
-272 SSLIGSG
+272 SSPIGPG
-279 AASRNMDYE
+279 AASRDMDYE
-288 GNIETLVADLGDS
+288 GDIESLVADLGDYS
-301 GVGSSSRVSR
+301 VGSSSRVSR
-311 NCDQGKHNTDVV
+311 NCDQGKHNTDVSAM
-323 PIGNS
+323 GNG
-328 YYLVMDYHTDLVKSS
+328 YFLVMDYHTDLAKSTS
-343 FGKAIIATWIG
+343 GKVIIGTWIG

-372 SYKSVYD
+372 SYKSAYD

-423 GILDEVRQMNTQ
+423 GILDEVRQMNGQ
-435 VATILD
+435 VASILD

-455 EVDLT
+455 EVDVA

-470 NEKISEK
+470 NEKMSEK
-477 DVQINISGACTVS
+477 NVQIEISGACTVS

-510 VTDGGHIAVELSDK
+510 VIDGGHIAVKLSDK
-524 EVSFVNSCEPLDK
+524 EVSFVNSSEPLDK
-537 DTLTNVWKPFVKGD
+537 DTLANVWKPFVKGD

-575 FDCEMKNVDDGVEV
+575 FDCEMKNVNDGVEV
-589 RLIFRK
+589 RLIFR

>member
-1 MYEGITDVP
+1 MKK
-10 VHRPHDSE
+10 
-18 VIKRERMFYNM
+18 IKNV
-29 NKNMLYGKKQRFGS
+29 LYGKKQNYGS

-100 LAGAYVDGINY
+100 LAGAYVDRINY

-125 YTCEMLSAIAVDGGA
+125 YMCEMLSAIAVDGGA

-219 KYSYYDYGDDVKVIG
+219 KYSYYDYGDGVKVIG
-234 THEAPMD
+234 THETQMD
-241 YGESDEKSV
+241 YGEYDEKSV

-279 AASRNMDYE
+279 AASCNMDYE
-288 GNIETLVADLGDS
+288 GNIETLVADLEDS

-323 PIGNS
+323 AIGNS
-328 YYLVMDYHTDLVKSS
+328 YYLVMDYHTNLIKST
-343 FGKAIIATWIG
+343 FGKLIIATWIG
-354 IALLSTLVSLAIA
+354 IALLSTLISLAIA

-372 SYKSVYD
+372 SYRSAYD

-390 MAHDLKSPLAVISL
+390 MAHDLKSPLAVIQL
-404 YAENLK
+404 NAENLRD
-410 AGTNPE
+410 GTNPE
-416 KNQYYMD
+416 KNRHYTD
-423 GILDEVRQMNTQ
+423 NIINEVHQMNTQ
-435 VATILD
+435 IASILD

-446 DVDTKLKKT
+446 DVNTKLHKT
-455 EVDLT
+455 DMDITAIVNSVAEEYAERIKEKNVSIEV
-460 GIVDTVAQIY
+460 
-470 NEKISEK
+470 N
-477 DVQINISGACTVS
+477 GACTVH
-490 ADEALM
+490 ADEELM
-496 YQAVV
+496 NQAIK

-510 VTDGGHIAVELSDK
+510 VTDGGHIEVELSDK
-524 EVSFVNSCEPLDK
+524 EVSFVNSSEPLDK
-537 DTLTNVWKPFVKGD
+537 DTLEDVWKPFVKGD

-575 FDCEMKNVDDGVEV
+575 FDCEMKNVDGGVEV

>member
-1 MYEGITDVP
+1 MKK
-10 VHRPHDSE
+10 
-18 VIKRERMFYNM
+18 IKNV
-29 NKNMLYGKKQRFGS
+29 LYGKKQNYGS

-125 YTCEMLSAIAVDGGA
+125 YMCEMLSAIAVDGGA

-219 KYSYYDYGDDVKVIG
+219 KYSYYDYGDGVKVIG
-234 THEAPMD
+234 THETQMD
-241 YGESDEKSV
+241 YGEYDEKSV

-279 AASRNMDYE
+279 AASCNMDYE
-288 GNIETLVADLGDS
+288 GNIETLVADLEDS
-301 GVGSSSRVSR
+301 GVGSSLRVSR

-323 PIGNS
+323 AIGNS
-328 YYLVMDYHTDLVKSS
+328 YYLVMDYHTNLIKSA
-343 FGKAIIATWIG
+343 FGKLIIATWIG
-354 IALLSTLVSLAIA
+354 IALLSTLISLAIA

-372 SYKSVYD
+372 SYRSAYD

-390 MAHDLKSPLAVISL
+390 MAHDLKSPLAVIQL
-404 YAENLK
+404 NAENLRD
-410 AGTNPE
+410 GTNPE
-416 KNQYYMD
+416 KNRHYTD
-423 GILDEVRQMNTQ
+423 NIINEVHQMNTQ
-435 VATILD
+435 IASILD

-446 DVDTKLKKT
+446 DVNTKLHKT
-455 EVDLT
+455 DVDITAIVNSVAAEYAERIKEKNVSIEV
-460 GIVDTVAQIY
+460 
-470 NEKISEK
+470 N
-477 DVQINISGACTVS
+477 GACTVH
-490 ADEALM
+490 ADEELM
-496 YQAVV
+496 NQAIK

-510 VTDGGHIAVELSDK
+510 VTDGGHIEVELSDK
-524 EVSFVNSCEPLDK
+524 EVSFVNSSEPLDK
-537 DTLTNVWKPFVKGD
+537 DTLEDVWKPFVKGD

-575 FDCEMKNVDDGVEV
+575 FGCEMKNVDDGVEV
-589 RLIFRK
+589 RLIFK

>member
-1 MYEGITDVP
+1 
-10 VHRPHDSE
+10 
-18 VIKRERMFYNM
+18 
-29 NKNMLYGKKQRFGS
+29 MLYGKKQRFGS

-100 LAGAYVDGINY
+100 LAGAYVDRINY

-125 YTCEMLSAIAVDGGA
+125 YMCEMLSAIAVDGGA

-219 KYSYYDYGDDVKVIG
+219 KYSYYDYGDGVKVIG
-234 THEAPMD
+234 THETQMD
-241 YGESDEKSV
+241 YGEYDEKSV

-279 AASRNMDYE
+279 AASCNMDYE
-288 GNIETLVADLGDS
+288 GNIETLVADLEDS
-301 GVGSSSRVSR
+301 GVGSSLRVSR

-323 PIGNS
+323 AIGNS
-328 YYLVMDYHTDLVKSS
+328 YYLVMDYHTNLIKSA
-343 FGKAIIATWIG
+343 FGKLIIATWIG
-354 IALLSTLVSLAIA
+354 IALLSTLISLAIA

-372 SYKSVYD
+372 SYKSAYD

-390 MAHDLKSPLAVISL
+390 MAHDLKSPLAVIQL
-404 YAENLK
+404 NAENLRD
-410 AGTNPE
+410 GTNPE
-416 KNQYYMD
+416 KNRHYTD
-423 GILDEVRQMNTQ
+423 NIINEVHQMNTQ
-435 VATILD
+435 IASILD

-446 DVDTKLKKT
+446 DVNTKLHKT
-455 EVDLT
+455 DVDITAIVNSVAEEYAERIKEKNVSIEV
-460 GIVDTVAQIY
+460 
-470 NEKISEK
+470 N
-477 DVQINISGACTVS
+477 GACTVH
-490 ADEALM
+490 ADEMLM
-496 YQAVV
+496 NQVIK

-510 VTDGGHIAVELSDK
+510 VTDGGHIEVELSDK
-524 EVSFVNSCEPLDK
+524 EVSFVNSSEPLDK
-537 DTLTNVWKPFVKGD
+537 DTLEDVWKPFVKGD

-575 FDCEMKNVDDGVEV
+575 FDCEMDNCDGGVEV

>member
-1 MYEGITDVP
+1 MKK
-10 VHRPHDSE
+10 
-18 VIKRERMFYNM
+18 IKNV
-29 NKNMLYGKKQRFGS
+29 LYGKKQNYGS

-100 LAGAYVDGINY
+100 LAGAYVDRINY

-125 YTCEMLSAIAVDGGA
+125 YMCEMLSAIAVDGGA

-219 KYSYYDYGDDVKVIG
+219 KYSYYDYGDGVKVIG
-234 THEAPMD
+234 THETQMD
-241 YGESDEKSV
+241 YGEYDEKSV

-279 AASRNMDYE
+279 AASCNMDYE
-288 GNIETLVADLGDS
+288 GNIETLVADLEDS

-323 PIGNS
+323 AIGNR
-328 YYLVMDYHTDLVKSS
+328 YYLVMDYHTNLIKSA
-343 FGKAIIATWIG
+343 FGKLIIATWIG
-354 IALLSTLVSLAIA
+354 IALLSTFISLAIA

-372 SYKSVYD
+372 SYKSAYD

-390 MAHDLKSPLAVISL
+390 MAHDLKSPLAVIQL
-404 YAENLK
+404 NAENLRD
-410 AGTNPE
+410 GTNPE
-416 KNQYYMD
+416 KNRHYTD
-423 GILDEVRQMNTQ
+423 NIINEVHQMNTQ
-435 VATILD
+435 IASILD

-446 DVDTKLKKT
+446 DVNTKLHKT
-455 EVDLT
+455 DVDITAIVNSVAEEYAERIKEKNVSIEV
-460 GIVDTVAQIY
+460 
-470 NEKISEK
+470 N
-477 DVQINISGACTVS
+477 GACTVH
-490 ADEALM
+490 ADEMLM
-496 YQAVV
+496 NQVIK
-501 NIMDNAVKY
+501 NIMDNSVKY
-510 VTDGGHIAVELSDK
+510 VTDGGHIEVEISDK
-524 EVSFVNSCEPLDK
+524 EVSFVNSSEPLDK
-537 DTLTNVWKPFVKGD
+537 DTLEDVWKPFVKGD

-575 FDCEMKNVDDGVEV
+575 FDCEMDNCDGGVEV